1 MCVGLAITEIT
12 GYNHVII
19 FVGTKSRIFT
29 TLSPLVSCG
38 SCAVGRLVRL
48 CDRMRTDTGAG
59 ARERN
64 DPTIRRMCTL
74 CTAVKRSVRC
84 NLPCSKRKC
93 ASFGFRSAHIHD
105 PRTPTH
111 KRGSVCKS
119 EVKSQARPP
128 RKPQGA
134 TNAPHRH
141 SICNKTLSRVL
152 VHALPFPIR
161 SPLISPSPGHTRQRP
176 KTAEAVISPEHAPG
190 CRRSI
195 RTGTL

>member
-1 MCVGLAITEIT
+1 MCVDYRVRDYGLQSCDNFRRYEIA
-12 GYNHVII
+12 YFHD
-19 FVGTKSRIFT
+19 
-29 TLSPLVSCG
+29 TLDACELWLVCR
-38 SCAVGRLVRL
+38 VGRLVRL

-74 CTAVKRSVRC
+74 CTAVKRTVQPSMFETKMCFVR
-84 NLPCSKRKC
+84 R
-93 ASFGFRSAHIHD
+93 IHD

>member
-1 MCVGLAITEIT
+1 MRSDAHRHRRGSTRAQRP
-12 GYNHVII
+12 NHPSHVYT
-19 FVGTKSRIFT
+19 VY
-29 TLSPLVSCG
+29 SCKAYG
-38 SCAVGRLVRL
+38 ATFHVRNENVL
-48 CDRMRTDTGAG
+48 RT
-59 ARERN
+59 
-64 DPTIRRMCTL
+64 
-74 CTAVKRSVRC
+74 
-84 NLPCSKRKC
+84 
-93 ASFGFRSAHIHD
+93 AHIVHD

-128 RKPQGA
+128 RKPHGA